1 MVGMFQGNLGVIGAG
16 NMATSIIEGILKKGV
31 IAPNNIY
38 VYDID
43 STKLS
48 SIASKTGVVPAA
60 SNIDLIKNCKV
71 FIIAVKPHV
80 YDSLLKQ
87 ISDHIT
93 NEHLLISIAAGI
105 TTDYIKQKID
115 NKCKVVRVMPN
126 TPALVGEG
134 MTAICVNKDID
145 NEQREI
151 VNLIFSSLGR
161 VEEVE
166 ESLIDAATAISGSS
180 PAYIY
185 VLIEALADGGV
196 LMGLPRH
203 QAYRM
208 AAQSV
213 LGAAKMV
220 LELEE
225 HPGILKDM
233 VCSPGGTTIEAIYT
247 LERNNFRG
255 SIMEAVRNCT
265 LKAQQLNNKNKQ

>member
-1 MVGMFQGNLGVIGAG
+1 MQWNLGVIGAG
-16 NMATSIIEGILKKGV
+16 NMATSIIEGILKKEV
-31 IAPNNIY
+31 FAPKNIY

-43 STKLS
+43 SNKLS
-48 SIASKTGVVPAA
+48 SIASKTGVVPAD
-60 SNIDLIKNCKV
+60 SNIDLVTNCKV
-71 FIIAVKPHV
+71 FIIAVKPHA
-80 YDSLLKQ
+80 YDSLLKE
-87 ISDHIT
+87 ISNHIT
-93 NEHLLISIAAGI
+93 HEHLLISIAAGI
-105 TTDYIKQKID
+105 STDYIKQKIY
-115 NKCKVVRVMPN
+115 NKCKIVRVMPN

-134 MTAICVNKDID
+134 MTAICINQEINK
-145 NEQREI
+145 NQREI

-166 ESLIDAATAISGSS
+166 ESLIDAVTAISGSS

-196 LMGLPRH
+196 LMGLPRD

-247 LERNNFRG
+247 LEKNNFRG
-255 SIMEAVRNCT
+255 SVMEAVRNCA
-265 LKAQQLNNKNKQ
+265 LKAGEINNKNNKKNQ

>member
-1 MVGMFQGNLGVIGAG
+1 
-16 NMATSIIEGILKKGV
+16 
-31 IAPNNIY
+31 
-38 VYDID
+38 
-43 STKLS
+43 
-48 SIASKTGVVPAA
+48 
-60 SNIDLIKNCKV
+60 
-71 FIIAVKPHV
+71 
-80 YDSLLKQ
+80 
-87 ISDHIT
+87 
-93 NEHLLISIAAGI
+93 
-105 TTDYIKQKID
+105 
-115 NKCKVVRVMPN
+115 MPN

-134 MTAICVNKDID
+134 MTAICINQEINK
-145 NEQREI
+145 NQREI

-166 ESLIDAATAISGSS
+166 ESLIDAVTAISGSS

-196 LMGLPRH
+196 LMGLPRD

-247 LERNNFRG
+247 LEKNNFRG
-255 SIMEAVRNCT
+255 SVMEAVRNCA
-265 LKAQQLNNKNKQ
+265 LKAGEINNKNNKKNQ